1 MASKKILRVYVD
13 TSVVGGTFDKEF
25 DWQTE
30 PFWDAVRAG
39 KIRVIV
45 SDILRGEMQG
55 APEHVRDFF
64 NDLLNQDIEYVKL
77 TQEAEDLAETYIVE
91 KVVGKS
97 CLDDARHIAIATI
110 AKADILISW
119 NFKHI
124 VNVNRI
130 RGYNSVNIRLGH
142 PMIDIRTPQ
151 EVMDYEEE

>member
-1 MASKKILRVYVD
+1 MAGKKIQRVYVD

-30 PFWDAVRAG
+30 PFWDAVRQG

-45 SDILRGEMQG
+45 SDLLRGELMD
-55 APEHVRDFF
+55 APEHVREFF
-64 NDLLNQDIEYVKL
+64 NGLLNQDVEHVKL
-77 TQEAEDLAETYIVE
+77 TQDAEDLAETYISE

-97 CLDDARHIAIATI
+97 SLDDARHIAIATLVG
-110 AKADILISW
+110 ADVLVSW

-130 RGYNSVNIRLGH
+130 RGYNSVNHRLGH
-142 PMIDIRTPQ
+142 PMIDIRTPR
-151 EVMDYEEE
+151 EVMEYEEE